1 MWIYHQND
9 SRILSR
15 LAFPIFRLKVSRS
28 IWFGEKKNLKG
39 WLPLI
44 FTEEKGSRYAKT
56 GAGNGS
62 GVSPPSE
69 RKLVESMEP
78 PPPLV
83 TGTCNSLMFNSCVYH
98 YLFPSFP
105 HRMEILSRKESGSFA
120 LSFSKIFLFL
130 KENFKKIRFDL
141 SLDINRRRRIILKNF
156 LSISGIYGHSKILN
170 INTCLIIF
178 DEWKFMSYYSYYD
191 MIYKLCK
198 TNVKLESF

>member
-1 MWIYHQND
+1 MNLSSKWFSYSLETCVPDLSIKSVKIDLIWREKESQRLTPFDFHGREGVKIRED
-9 SRILSR
+9 RSWKRIWC
-15 LAFPIFRLKVSRS
+15 V
-28 IWFGEKKNLKG
+28 
-39 WLPLI
+39 
-44 FTEEKGSRYAKT
+44 
-56 GAGNGS
+56 
-62 GVSPPSE
+62 PPSE

-105 HRMEILSRKESGSFA
+105 HRMEILSRKERGSFA

-178 DEWKFMSYYSYYD
+178 DEWKFMIWFISY
-191 MIYKLCK
+191 
-198 TNVKLESF
+198 VKQM